1 MRGQGDLIGSPCL
14 DKFCWSNVA
23 FVRVTSRRHL
33 SDQLCD
39 ERVKLDSIQR
49 RKGTTGTSFINWL
62 IMFPTLQAKLQRYD
76 ELEKQLQDPDVLA
89 DTNRMLACQR
99 EHGGLAKVARSIREF
114 NQLEADLAAVHEMIE
129 TADDN
134 ETREYAQAE
143 LKDLQARFDPLRTEL
158 EDMVTAG
165 DSLTRGS
172 LIMEIRAGTGGDE
185 ASLFARDLFDM
196 YTRFVEKQGW
206 KFEVLE
212 LSTNE
217 VGGMKEVVLSI
228 TGESAFHQLQFESGG
243 HRVQRVPETETQGR
257 VHTSAATVAVMPE
270 ATDVDVEVRDED
282 LQIDTMRA
290 GGPGGQKVNKT
301 ESAVRITHLP
311 SGIVVRIQDE
321 KSQHKNKAKAMRVL
335 RSKLLE
341 SRQDT
346 LNKERSAQRRTL
358 IGSGDRSE
366 RIRTYNFPQNRLT
379 DHRIN
384 LTIHKLDQVM
394 QGDLEEVVGA
404 LVQFDREERLR
415 GGTSL
420 V

>member
-1 MRGQGDLIGSPCL
+1 
-14 DKFCWSNVA
+14 
-23 FVRVTSRRHL
+23 
-33 SDQLCD
+33 
-39 ERVKLDSIQR
+39 
-49 RKGTTGTSFINWL
+49 
-62 IMFPTLQAKLQRYD
+62 MFPVLQAKLARYE
-76 ELEKQLQDPDVLA
+76 ELERLLQDQEVLA
-89 DTNRMLACQR
+89 DTTRMLEIQR
-99 EHGGLAKVARSIREF
+99 EHGGLGKVANTVRQF
-114 NQLEADLAAVHEMIE
+114 NQLEADLSTAREMLE
-129 TADDN
+129 SADDA

-143 LKDLQARFDPLRTEL
+143 CTELQGKFDAMRTEL

-185 ASLFARDLFDM
+185 AALFARDLFDM
-196 YTRFVEKQGW
+196 YTKFVERKGW

-212 LSTNE
+212 ISATEL
-217 VGGMKEVVLSI
+217 GGLKEVVLSI
-228 TGESAFHQLQFESGG
+228 TGEGAYHQLQFESGG

-270 ATDVDVEVRDED
+270 ATDIDVEVRDED

-311 SGIVVRIQDE
+311 TGIVVRIQDE

-335 RSKLLE
+335 RSRLLE
-341 SRQDT
+341 QRQDQA
-346 LNKERSAQRRTL
+346 NRERSAQRRTL
-358 IGSGDRSE
+358 VGTGERNE

-384 LTIHKLDQVM
+384 LTVHKLDQIIA
-394 QGDLEEVVGA
+394 GDLDEVVQA
-404 LVQFDREERLR
+404 MVNFDREERLR
-415 GGTSL
+415 GNSDGSAS
-420 V
+420 